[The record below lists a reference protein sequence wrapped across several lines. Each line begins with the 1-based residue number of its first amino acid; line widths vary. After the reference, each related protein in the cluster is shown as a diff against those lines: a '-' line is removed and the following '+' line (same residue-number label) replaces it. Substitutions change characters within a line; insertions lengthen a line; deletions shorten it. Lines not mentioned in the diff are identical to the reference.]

1 MFSLV
6 GVFQT
11 KHKKGLK
18 ATSYGEALLSLVK
31 WSKKGPLIK
40 WWKEKD
46 CTFEQ
51 FIIDMDQTFQDSKP

>member
-1 MFSLV
+1 MYSLI

-11 KHKKGLK
+11 KHKEGIE
-18 ATSYGEALLSLVK
+18 ATSYEEVLLLFVK
-31 WSKKGPLIK
+31 WSKKGPFIK

-51 FIIDMDQTFQDSKP
+51 FTIDMDQTPQDSKP

>member
-1 MFSLV
+1 MYYLV

-11 KHKKGLK
+11 KHKEGLE
-18 ATSYGEALLSLVK
+18 ATSYVEVLLLLVG
-31 WSKKGPLIK
+31 WSKKGPFIK

-51 FIIDMDQTFQDSKP
+51 FIIDMDQTHQDSKL